1 MNGHRKQRISD
12 AFGAAAEHY
21 DDHAGPQRQAAA
33 LVADLAQRQRPEG
46 VGRILEIGCGTGF
59 LTRDI
64 QARWPGA
71 ELVVT
76 DLSPDMLARAATGG
90 LVAGTFLAMD
100 GEAPIF
106 EGEWFDLILSSLAF
120 QWFDD
125 LEGAIARLAGLLR
138 PGGSLLFSTMGQGSF
153 ARWRAA
159 HQAAGLS
166 AGIPYYPSLQRLRS
180 MLAAYDDAFAFDEE
194 YALPCDGAKG
204 LIAHLKGIGAV
215 VPSEGRRPLSPR
227 DLRRVMAAF
236 DEGGGH
242 DVYQVLFGRVTRSAD
257 AAPAG
262 IAMPSR
268 TPRSP

>member
-1 MNGHRKQRISD
+1 MRLAMNGHRKQRISD
-12 AFGAAAEHY
+12 AFGAAAGHY
-21 DDHAGPQRQAAA
+21 DDHAGPQRLAAA
-33 LVADLAQRQRPEG
+33 LVADLAQRQKPDG
-46 VGRILEIGCGTGF
+46 VKRILEIGCGTGF

-76 DLSPDMLARAATGG
+76 DLSPDMLARAAKGG
-90 LVAGTFLAMD
+90 LVAGTFLTMD

-125 LEGAIARLAGLLR
+125 LEGAIARLAALLR
-138 PGGSLLFSTMGQGSF
+138 PGGSLIFSTMGQGSF

-159 HQAAGLS
+159 HDASGAA
-166 AGIPYYPSLQRLRS
+166 AGIPAYPSLETLRS
-180 MLAAYDDAFAFDEE
+180 MLARFEDGFAFDED
-194 YALPCDGAKG
+194 YALACGGAKG

-215 VPSEGRRPLSPR
+215 VPGEGRKPLLPK

-236 DEGGGH
+236 DEGGGD
-242 DVYQVLFGRVTRSAD
+242 DVYQILFGRVTRSE
-257 AAPAG
+257 
-262 IAMPSR
+262 
-268 TPRSP
+268 

>member
-1 MNGHRKQRISD
+1 MRLAMNGHRKQRISD
-12 AFGAAAEHY
+12 AFGAAAGHY
-21 DDHAGPQRQAAA
+21 DDHAGPQRLAAA
-33 LVADLAQRQRPEG
+33 LVADLAQRQKPDG
-46 VGRILEIGCGTGF
+46 VKRILEIGCGTGF

-76 DLSPDMLARAATGG
+76 DLSPDMLARAAKGG

-125 LEGAIARLAGLLR
+125 LEGAIARLVALLR
-138 PGGSLLFSTMGQGSF
+138 PGGSLIFSTMGQGSF

-159 HQAAGLS
+159 HDASGAA
-166 AGIPYYPSLQRLRS
+166 AGIPAYPSLETLRS
-180 MLAAYDDAFAFDEE
+180 MLARFEDGFAFDED
-194 YALPCDGAKG
+194 YALACGGAKG

-215 VPSEGRRPLSPR
+215 VPGEGRKPLLPK

-236 DEGGGH
+236 DEGGGD
-242 DVYQVLFGRVTRSAD
+242 DVYQILFGRVTRSD
-257 AAPAG
+257 
-262 IAMPSR
+262 
-268 TPRSP
+268 

>member
-1 MNGHRKQRISD
+1 MRLAMNGRRKQRISD
-12 AFGAAAEHY
+12 AFGAAAGRY
-21 DDHAGPQRQAAA
+21 DDHAGPQRLAAA
-33 LVADLAQRQRPEG
+33 LVADLAQRQRPDG

-90 LVAGTFLAMD
+90 LVAGTFLTMD

-138 PGGSLLFSTMGQGSF
+138 PGGSLIFSTMGQGSF
-153 ARWRAA
+153 ARWRMA
-159 HQAAGLS
+159 HQASAVS
-166 AGIPYYPSLQRLRS
+166 AGIPDYPSLETLRS
-180 MLAAYDDAFAFDEE
+180 MLARFEDAFAFDED
-194 YALPCDGAKG
+194 YALACGGAKG

-215 VPSEGRRPLSPR
+215 VPSEGRKPLAPR

-236 DEGGGH
+236 DEGGGD
-242 DVYQVLFGRVTRSAD
+242 DVYQVLFGRVTRAC
-257 AAPAG
+257 
-262 IAMPSR
+262 
-268 TPRSP
+268 

>member
-12 AFGAAAEHY
+12 AFGAAAAHY
-21 DDHAGPQRQAAA
+21 DDHAGPQRLAAA
-33 LVADLAQRQRPEG
+33 LTADLAQRQKPGG

-76 DLSPDMLARAATGG
+76 DLSPQMLAQAARGG

-100 GEAPIF
+100 GEAPTF

-120 QWFDD
+120 QWFED

-138 PGGSLLFSTMGQGSF
+138 PGGSLIFSTMGDGSF
-153 ARWRAA
+153 VGWRDA
-159 HQAAGLS
+159 HEACGVQ
-166 AGIPYYPSLQRLRS
+166 AGIPPYPSLDALRQ
-180 MLAAYDDAFAFDEE
+180 MLGRFEDAFAFDED
-194 YALPCDGAKG
+194 YVLACDGARG
-204 LIAHLKGIGAV
+204 LIGHLKGIGAV
-215 VPSEGRRPLSPR
+215 VPGDGRKPLPPK

-236 DEGGGH
+236 ERGGGD
-242 DVYQVLFGRVTRSAD
+242 DVYQVLFGRVTRAV
-257 AAPAG
+257 
-262 IAMPSR
+262 
-268 TPRSP
+268 

>member
-12 AFGAAAEHY
+12 AFGAAAGHY
-21 DDHAGPQRQAAA
+21 DDHAGPQRLAAA
-33 LVADLAQRQRPEG
+33 LVADLAQRQKADG
-46 VGRILEIGCGTGF
+46 VKRILEIGCGTGF

-76 DLSPDMLARAATGG
+76 DLSPDMLARAAKGG

-125 LEGAIARLAGLLR
+125 LEGAIARLVALLR
-138 PGGSLLFSTMGQGSF
+138 PGGSLIFSTMGQGSF

-159 HQAAGLS
+159 HDASGAA
-166 AGIPYYPSLQRLRS
+166 AGIPAYPSLETLRS
-180 MLAAYDDAFAFDEE
+180 MLARFEDGFAFDED
-194 YALPCDGAKG
+194 YALACGGAKG

-215 VPSEGRRPLSPR
+215 VPGEGRKPLLPK

-236 DEGGGH
+236 DEGGGD
-242 DVYQVLFGRVTRSAD
+242 DVYQILFGRVTRSD
-257 AAPAG
+257 
-262 IAMPSR
+262 
-268 TPRSP
+268 

>member
-12 AFGAAAEHY
+12 AFGAAAGHY
-21 DDHAGPQRQAAA
+21 DDHAGPQRIAAA
-33 LVADLAQRQRPEG
+33 LVADLAQRQKPDG
-46 VGRILEIGCGTGF
+46 VERVLEIGCGTGF

-76 DLSPDMLARAATGG
+76 DLSPDMLARAAKGG
-90 LVAGTFLAMD
+90 LVAGTFLTMD

-125 LEGAIARLAGLLR
+125 LEAAIARLTALLR
-138 PGGSLLFSTMGQGSF
+138 PGGSLIFSTMGQGSF
-153 ARWRAA
+153 ARWRTA
-159 HQAAGLS
+159 HEACALS
-166 AGIPYYPSLQRLRS
+166 AGIPAYPSLATLRA
-180 MLAAYDDAFAFDEE
+180 MLARFEDAFAFDED
-194 YALPCDGAKG
+194 YALGCGGAKG

-215 VPSEGRRPLSPR
+215 VPSEGRKPLAPR

-236 DEGGGH
+236 EENGGD
-242 DVYQVLFGRVTRSAD
+242 DVYQILFGRVTRAV
-257 AAPAG
+257 
-262 IAMPSR
+262 
-268 TPRSP
+268 

>member
-12 AFGAAAEHY
+12 AFGAAAGRY
-21 DDHAGPQRQAAA
+21 DDHAGPQRLAAA
-33 LVADLAQRQRPEG
+33 LVADLAQRQKPEG

-76 DLSPDMLARAATGG
+76 DLSPDMLARAARDG
-90 LVAGTFLAMD
+90 LIAGTFLTMD

-125 LEGAIARLAGLLR
+125 LERAIARLVGLLR
-138 PGGSLLFSTMGQGSF
+138 PGGSLIFSTMGQGSF
-153 ARWRAA
+153 ARWRGA
-159 HQAAGLS
+159 HDAGGVT
-166 AGIPYYPSLQRLRS
+166 AGIPDYPALETLRS
-180 MLAAYDDAFAFDEE
+180 MLGRFGDAFAFDEH
-194 YALPCDGAKG
+194 YVLACGGAKG

-215 VPSEGRRPLSPR
+215 VPNEGRKPLAPR

-236 DEGGGH
+236 EESGGN
-242 DVYQVLFGRVTRSAD
+242 DVYQVLFGRVTRVV
-257 AAPAG
+257 
-262 IAMPSR
+262 
-268 TPRSP
+268 